1 MPKRKESLCT
11 DRCSSLSV
19 RGRGC
24 ATACQGRL
32 QPRTV
37 PEQQI
42 PEAERER
49 AGRAR
54 NRRAG
59 TGSWNWFLPG
69 QTGNDGRA
77 WCRWEA
83 AAGLGQSRAR
93 CPCPAAREGAHGA
106 QHHAACPRPP
116 RLAGPLP
123 HGVLKRTHFVSPLLP
138 IFNHVSLSEESP
150 RNVN

>member
-49 AGRAR
+49 AGRAGAGR
-54 NRRAG
+54 AGSRRAG

-77 WCRWEA
+77 WCGGEA

-93 CPCPAAREGAHGA
+93 CPHPTVREGAHGA

-116 RLAGPLP
+116 HPA
-123 HGVLKRTHFVSPLLP
+123 RTLETHAFCKPFVTY
-138 IFNHVSLSEESP
+138 FEP
-150 RNVN
+150 RIAV